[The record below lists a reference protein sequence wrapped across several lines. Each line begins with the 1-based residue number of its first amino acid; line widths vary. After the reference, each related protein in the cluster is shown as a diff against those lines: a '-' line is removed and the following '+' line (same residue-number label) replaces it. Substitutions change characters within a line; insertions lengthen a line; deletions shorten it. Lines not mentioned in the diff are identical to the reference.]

1 VRVPPMPMLP
11 IVRIL
16 LLILLVT
23 AVPAAWGATIEVRVA
38 GVEDELRE
46 NVLAFLSL
54 KRYANSPDLDE
65 EKVARLL
72 RRAERE
78 ARSALKP
85 FGYYGAEVVTS
96 LTEQEGGWK
105 AVIAIYP
112 GPAVRLVDADVR
124 LQGPGRDQPF
134 LTEVLKASPLRVG
147 EQLSH
152 ADYDRLKSA
161 LQRAAASNGYLDA
174 SWSRA
179 ELRVDPERLEAR
191 ALLTLDTGERYRF
204 GETTIE
210 QDFLDPGLVRRY
222 LRYRQGDWYD
232 ATLLLRTQFALDD
245 SDYFSV
251 VEVLPQTRDRDT
263 LTVPIRIT
271 SEKNKRNR
279 YRIGAGYATDTE
291 LRVLLGWTNRQ
302 LNARGHRLSA
312 LGRISTPEQS
322 IELDYVIP
330 WEDPALEKFS
340 TKLVLGVTK
349 RGDVETRGASLR
361 PSLTQV
367 RGRWQRV
374 LFANLDYT
382 RDSLPDTTAPVPDP
396 AIAQDRTLL
405 LVPGISFAL
414 LPPGFLDAEAVDRGL
429 LAELLG
435 SASALGS
442 DSNFLRLRVRDDRRF
457 ALGGPWNLL
466 VRGEIGASAVGDF
479 EELPSQYRFFAG
491 GDRSVRGYGLNELSP
506 VDEFGNKVGG
516 RHKLVL
522 SVELE
527 RALPRNLAA
536 AVFLDAGNAFNS
548 WGDRLEYSAGVGVRY
563 RLPFLSVG
571 IDVAQSISESGR
583 SPRIHLNFTPI
594 L

>member
-1 VRVPPMPMLP
+1 MLLF
-11 IVRIL
+11 L
-16 LLILLVT
+16 LMLSV
-23 AVPAAWGATIEVRVA
+23 VPAAASATIEVRVA

-54 KRYANSPDLDE
+54 KRYANAPDLDE

-78 ARSALKP
+78 ARSALRP

-105 AVIAIYP
+105 AVIAIHP
-112 GPAVRLVDADVR
+112 GSAVRLVAADVA
-124 LQGPGRDQPF
+124 LQGPGREQPF
-134 LTEVLKASPLRVG
+134 LTEVLAASSLRVG

-152 ADYDRLKSA
+152 ADYDRLKSN
-161 LQRAAASNGYLDA
+161 LQRVAASNGYLDA
-174 SWSRA
+174 SWARA
-179 ELRVDPERLEAR
+179 ELQVDPERLEAR
-191 ALLTLDTGERYRF
+191 ALLTLDTGQRYRF

-222 LRYRQGDWYD
+222 LRYREGDWYD
-232 ATLLLRTQFALDD
+232 AMLLLRTQFALDD

-251 VEVLPQTRDRDT
+251 VEVLPQARDRDA

-271 SEKNKRNR
+271 SEKNKRHR
-279 YRIGAGYATDTE
+279 YRVGAGYATDTE
-291 LRVLLGWTNRQ
+291 WRVLLGYTNRQ
-302 LNARGHRLSA
+302 LNRRGHRLSTLA
-312 LGRISTPEQS
+312 RFSTPEQS
-322 IELDYVIP
+322 IEVDYVVP
-330 WEDPALEKFS
+330 WKDPALEKFS
-340 TKLVLGVTK
+340 TKLVLGVTQ

-382 RDSLPDTTAPVPDP
+382 RDSLPDSVVPAVDL
-396 AIAQDRTLL
+396 AIAEDRTLL

-414 LPPGFLDAEAVDRGL
+414 LPPGFLGAEAVDRGL

-435 SASALGS
+435 SASGLGS

-457 ALGGPWNLL
+457 AIGGPWSLL

-506 VDEFGNKVGG
+506 EDEFGNKVGG

-536 AVFLDAGNAFNS
+536 AVFVDAGNAFNS
-548 WGDRLEYSAGVGVRY
+548 WGDRLEYSAGIGVRY
-563 RLPFLSVG
+563 RLPFLSLG

>member
-1 VRVPPMPMLP
+1 MNMRP
-11 IVRIL
+11 IFRL
-16 LLILLVT
+16 LLFLLLVP
-23 AVPAAWGATIEVRVA
+23 AVPAAWGTTIEVRVA

-46 NVLAFLSL
+46 NVTAFLSL
-54 KRYANSPDLDE
+54 KRYANAPDLDE
-65 EKVARLL
+65 EKLARLL

-78 ARSALKP
+78 TRAALKP
-85 FGYYGAEVVTS
+85 FGYYAAEVVAS
-96 LTEQEGGWK
+96 LAEQEGGWK

-112 GPAVRLVDADVR
+112 GPAVRLVAADVQ
-124 LQGPGRDQPF
+124 LQGPGSDQPF
-134 LTEVLKASPLRVG
+134 LTEVLKSSPLRVG
-147 EQLSH
+147 EQLNH
-152 ADYDRLKSA
+152 ADYDRLKGD
-161 LQRAAASNGYLDA
+161 LQRVAASNGYLDA
-174 SWSRA
+174 TWSRA

-191 ALLTLDTGERYRF
+191 ALLTLATGERYRF

-210 QDFLDPGLVRRY
+210 QDFLDPDLVRRY

-251 VEVLPQTRDRDT
+251 VEVLPQPRDRDA
-263 LTVPIRIT
+263 LTIPIRIT
-271 SEKNKRNR
+271 SEKNKRHR

-291 LRVLLGWTNRQ
+291 WRVLLGWTNRQ
-302 LNARGHRLSA
+302 LNRRGHRLSA
-312 LGRISTPEQS
+312 LARLSAPERS
-322 IELDYVIP
+322 IELDYVLP
-330 WEDPALEKFS
+330 WQDPALEKFS
-340 TKLVLGVTK
+340 TKLGVGVTQ
-349 RGDVETRGASLR
+349 RGDIETRGASLR

-382 RDSLPDTTAPVPDP
+382 RDSLPDSAVPAADS
-396 AIAQDRTLL
+396 AIAGNRTLL

-414 LPPGFLDAEAVDRGL
+414 LPPGFLGAEAVDRGL

-457 ALGGPWNLL
+457 TIGGPWNLL
-466 VRGEIGASAVGDF
+466 LRGEIGASAVGDF

-506 VDEFGNKVGG
+506 EDEFGNKVGG

-536 AVFLDAGNAFNS
+536 AVFVDAGNAFNS
-548 WGDRLEYSAGVGVRY
+548 WGDRLEYSVGVGVRY
-563 RLPFLSVG
+563 RLPFLSLG

>member
-1 VRVPPMPMLP
+1 MRVPPMPMLP

-23 AVPAAWGATIEVRVA
+23 AVPAAWGANIEVRVA

-54 KRYANSPDLDE
+54 KRYANAPDLDE

-161 LQRAAASNGYLDA
+161 LQRVAASNGYLDA

-222 LRYRQGDWYD
+222 LRYQQGDWYD

-251 VEVLPQTRDRDT
+251 VEVLPQARDRAV

-291 LRVLLGWTNRQ
+291 LRLLLGWTNRQ
-302 LNARGHRLSA
+302 LNRRGHRLSVLA
-312 LGRISTPEQS
+312 RFSTPEQS
-322 IELDYVIP
+322 IEFDHVIP
-330 WEDPALEKFS
+330 WQDPALEKFS

-382 RDSLPDTTAPVPDP
+382 RDSLPDSVVPASDA

-457 ALGGPWNLL
+457 ALSGPWNLL

-536 AVFLDAGNAFNS
+536 AVFLDAGNAFNN